1 MTTTPPLLDAD
12 HDLAGIRTAGRLLA
26 AAGVAFLAV
35 VIYLYAVLLP
45 RGLGFALFDDAAG
58 LLQWL
63 QTHAGLYLA
72 MYLIYL
78 LQQLLLLAVPLLLW
92 RHGQVLLGERA
103 SGLATVAGAAGLM
116 SVPLALLSIAELI
129 MSTHT
134 AMQYWAVGAGDPM
147 QRAGILLTFDATADL
162 AKGARLVS
170 EVLLGIW
177 LLWLG
182 AVLAYSGHRP
192 TTAAP
197 GVDGPHSAGS
207 RLRRGWWIVAAIGVW
222 TVIVGIWKLLD
233 PAMEPEDWIAFLI
246 GGAQLAAGIRLMRF
260 SGR

>member
-1 MTTTPPLLDAD
+1 VTTTPPLLDTD
-12 HDLAGIRTAGRLLA
+12 QDLAGIRTAGRLLA

-45 RGLGFALFDDAAG
+45 LGLSFTFFDDVAG
-58 LLQWL
+58 RLQWL

-92 RHGQVLLGERA
+92 RHGRVLLGERA
-103 SGLATVAGAAGLM
+103 SGLATVAAAAGMM

-134 AMQYWAVGAGDPM
+134 SLQYWAVGAGDPV
-147 QRAGILLTFDATADL
+147 QRAGILLTTDATADL

-170 EVLLGIW
+170 EVLLGGW

-182 AVLAYSGHRP
+182 AVLARSGHRP
-192 TTAAP
+192 TATAVGA
-197 GVDGPHSAGS
+197 DGRRGAGS
-207 RLRRGWWIVAAIGVW
+207 RIHQGWWIVAAIGVW
-222 TVIVGIWKLLD
+222 TVIVGVWKLLD
-233 PAMEPEDWIAFLI
+233 PAMEPEDWVAFLI